1 MFSRTSRYAGVPEAV
16 TLRPDGRSVPYKLL
30 RVSPDV
36 IGIQSHAVAVGDR
49 LDLLA
54 ARYYRDPEQY
64 WRICDGNQAL
74 RPDELTAEVGRRL
87 LIPLS
92 QG

>member
-1 MFSRTSRYAGVPEAV
+1 VFSRTSRYANVPEAIS
-16 TLRPDGRSVPYKLL
+16 TGPDGRPIPYKLL
-30 RVSPDV
+30 RVTPDV
-36 IGIQSHAVAVGDR
+36 IGIQNHAVVDGDR

-54 ARYYRDPEQY
+54 SRYYRDPEQY

-74 RPDELTAEVGRRL
+74 RPDDLTSETGRRL
-87 LIPLS
+87 LIPLA